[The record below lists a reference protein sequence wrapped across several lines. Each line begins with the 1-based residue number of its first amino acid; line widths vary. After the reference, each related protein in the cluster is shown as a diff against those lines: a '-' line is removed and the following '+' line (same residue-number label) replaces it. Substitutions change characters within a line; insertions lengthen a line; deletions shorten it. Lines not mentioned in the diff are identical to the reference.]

1 MLHLCVLEMIFL
13 DLSNNSTRENKRKTA
28 QCSIQSRPA
37 HTHTHTQIKATK
49 MNKNNIVMK
58 NAVRMRAW
66 LFVAKSHQSRL
77 YLI

>member
-1 MLHLCVLEMIFL
+1 MFDSI
-13 DLSNNSTRENKRKTA
+13 TA
-28 QCSIQSRPA
+28 S
-37 HTHTHTQIKATK
+37 THTQKATK